1 MIPPEVNSAFE
12 KEEGTNETEKK
23 TKKILKEN

>member
-12 KEEGTNETEKK
+12 KEESTSKK
-23 TKKILKEN
+23 DKRLIKSKKN